1 MVESAKI
8 ALEDR
13 PQSRARLKLN
23 GRAPVESLEPGRSS
37 AASTAARD
45 VMAADHLPLVR
56 RLCWRFRVTGEPMDD
71 LVQVGSVG
79 LLKAIDKFDPEKGV
93 SFTTYAVPVIVGE
106 IKNHLRD
113 HGWAVKIPRKLQTNR
128 LTVQRAVEGLGQ
140 NLGRWPTVEEIAQ
153 VTELTHEE
161 VYETFEV
168 ASQGSPLSLDREYQG
183 SGNRESYSLGDTVG
197 CDDPEY
203 DRRSD
208 QIDLTNTLG
217 CLSQREKSII
227 RWKFYAGLSQTEI
240 AGRLGISQMHV
251 SRLQR
256 EALRKLRRDLE
267 K

>member
-1 MVESAKI
+1 MVEKAKI

-13 PQSRARLKLN
+13 PQSQTHLEPR
-23 GRAPVESLEPGRSS
+23 GRALVEPLASKRSS
-37 AASTAARD
+37 AASTNAREA
-45 VMAADHLPLVR
+45 MASDYLPLVR
-56 RLCWRFRVTGEPMDD
+56 RLCWRFRTSSEPMDD

-79 LLKAIDKFDPEKGV
+79 LLRAIDKFDPEKGV
-93 SFTTYAVPVIVGE
+93 RFITYAVPVIVGE
-106 IKNHLRD
+106 IKNHIRD
-113 HGWAVKIPRKLQTNR
+113 HGWAVKIPRKLQTHR
-128 LTVQRAVEGLGQ
+128 LAVQRAVEALGQ

-161 VYETFEV
+161 VYDTFELV
-168 ASQGSPLSLDREYQG
+168 SNGSPLSLDKEYTGNG
-183 SGNRESYSLGDTVG
+183 SKEGYSLGDTLG
-197 CDDPEY
+197 SNDPEF

-208 QIDLTNTLG
+208 QIDLTDTLG

-256 EALRKLRRDLE
+256 EALSKLRRNLE
-267 K
+267 R

>member
-1 MVESAKI
+1 MVESAKT
-8 ALEDR
+8 AVEGRPHSRVHLESSR
-13 PQSRARLKLN
+13 P
-23 GRAPVESLEPGRSS
+23 APVESLASRRSS
-37 AASTAARD
+37 AVGTAARD
-45 VMAADHLPLVR
+45 RMAADHLALVR
-56 RLCWRFRVTGEPMDD
+56 RLCWRFRTSGEPMDD

-93 SFTTYAVPVIVGE
+93 SFITYAVPVIVGE

-113 HGWAVKIPRKLQTNR
+113 HGWAVKIPRKLQTHR
-128 LTVQRAVEGLGQ
+128 LAVQRAVEVLGQ

-153 VTELTHEE
+153 ATELTHEE
-161 VYETFEV
+161 VYDTFELV
-168 ASQGSPLSLDREYQG
+168 SNGSPLSLDREYTGNG
-183 SGNRESYSLGDTVG
+183 STEGFSLGDTVG
-197 CDDPEY
+197 RDDPEF

-217 CLSQREKSII
+217 CLSKREKSII
-227 RWKFYAGLSQTEI
+227 RWKFYAGLSQTQI

-256 EALRKLRRDLE
+256 EALNKLRRDLE